1 MSDQKQNQ
9 NQFTLTDLDK
19 EYLKSNFVQLS
30 KCNETHDQ
38 VDKELANQSKDSA
51 LTAQRVG
58 MLCWLTAAETTAII
72 SAIVAAIVKAITE

>member
-1 MSDQKQNQ
+1 MPADQNKL
-9 NQFTLTDLDK
+9 TLTELDK
-19 EYLKSNFVQLS
+19 EYLRTNFVQLS

-38 VDKELANQSKDSA
+38 IDKELANQSKDSA

-72 SAIVAAIVKAITE
+72 SAVVAAIVKAITQ

>member
-1 MSDQKQNQ
+1 MPADQNKL
-9 NQFTLTDLDK
+9 TLTELDK
-19 EYLKSNFVQLS
+19 EYLKTNFVQLS

-38 VDKELANQSKDSA
+38 IDKELANQSKDSA

-72 SAIVAAIVKAITE
+72 SAVVVAIVKAITQ

>member
-1 MSDQKQNQ
+1 MPPDQNKL
-9 NQFTLTDLDK
+9 TLTELDK
-19 EYLKSNFVQLS
+19 EYLRANFVQLS

-38 VDKELANQSKDSA
+38 IDKELANQNKDYA

-72 SAIVAAIVKAITE
+72 SAVVAAIVKAITK

>member
-1 MSDQKQNQ
+1 MPADQNKL
-9 NQFTLTDLDK
+9 TLTELDK
-19 EYLKSNFVQLS
+19 EYLKTNFVQLS

-38 VDKELANQSKDSA
+38 IDKELANQSKDSA

-72 SAIVAAIVKAITE
+72 SAVVAAIVKAITQ